1 VTWKKELALT
11 RLQIV
16 GFGADRDGEL
26 CIVDLGGQIHQL
38 EPVPATTAKN
48 TFPRTLGELGLF
60 RSVPRYEVQPAL
72 VPYTVNAPLW
82 SDGAHKERHVA
93 LPGVET
99 IGFSDKGF
107 WTFPEKTVLVKTFS
121 LDLADGTRKR
131 IETRLMTLQDKE
143 WFGYSYAW
151 NDEQTDAVLV
161 DAAGKDR
168 IYAIA
173 GKANLVW
180 HYPSRVECM
189 VCHSR
194 AANYVL
200 GLSTRQ
206 INREV
211 ECVGGR
217 ENQLRTMARAGV
229 FAQLLPKAVAELPRL
244 ADPDDEKAD
253 TTARVRAYMHSNC
266 AQCHVWAGGG
276 NAAIDLHA
284 DTAADKMKLIRERP
298 LHDKFGIADAFLVA
312 PGSPK
317 KSVLLHRMT
326 HRGRGQ
332 MPPLASA
339 RVDEKAV
346 KLFEAW
352 IEGMK

>member
-1 VTWKKELALT
+1 
-11 RLQIV
+11 
-16 GFGADRDGEL
+16 
-26 CIVDLGGQIHQL
+26 
-38 EPVPATTAKN
+38 
-48 TFPRTLGELGLF
+48 
-60 RSVPRYEVQPAL
+60 
-72 VPYTVNAPLW
+72 
-82 SDGAHKERHVA
+82 
-93 LPGVET
+93 
-99 IGFSDKGF
+99 
-107 WTFPEKTVLVKTFS
+107 
-121 LDLADGTRKR
+121 
-131 IETRLMTLQDKE
+131 
-143 WFGYSYAW
+143 
-151 NDEQTDAVLV
+151 
-161 DAAGKDR
+161 
-168 IYAIA
+168 
-173 GKANLVW
+173 
-180 HYPSRVECM
+180 M

-229 FAQLLPKAVAELPRL
+229 FAQPLPKPVAELPRL

-298 LHDKFGIADAFLVA
+298 LHDKFGIADAYIVA

-346 KLFEAW
+346 KLFEKW